1 MKKLIKK
8 IFKEEIHDE
17 YKDTI
22 KEEDI
27 YLNPTIVELKIGLL
41 AINEIRFPKSSLNSY
56 SSDNSYWVSNFQR
69 VLKDTYVIRD
79 YNMLASMIL
88 IFFFNKVED
97 IETAIDTGDINLL
110 YRGPFYDIVID
121 YMDDEIQEK
130 TEWVD
135 CDICGGHG
143 SVETDCD
150 YCDGDGEIEYNE
162 DEWGE
167 CEECGGDGVI
177 ETDCDYCGGHGSEEE
192 DMYELS
198 EYSVKAVTKELF
210 DYNYLV
216 TNYNN
221 ITDVYKDPNVL
232 FGEPEYQGSET
243 SDILSDF
250 EEEEGE
256 IRDAYSQD
264 IIINKEVRYIL
275 NFF

>member
-17 YKDTI
+17 YKDTV

-41 AINEIRFPKSSLNSY
+41 AINEIRVILSNSY

-79 YNMLASMIL
+79 SNMVASMIL

-97 IETAIDTGDINLL
+97 IETAIDTGDISLL
-110 YRGPFYDIVID
+110 YRGPFYNIVID

-143 SVETDCD
+143 SVEADCD
-150 YCDGDGEIEYNE
+150 YCDGDGEIEN
-162 DEWGE
+162 DEGEWSE
-167 CEECGGDGVI
+167 CEECVGGVI
-177 ETDCDYCGGHGSEEE
+177 ETDCYYCDGEGVEEE
-192 DMYELS
+192 ETYELS

-216 TNYNN
+216 TKYNN
-221 ITDVYKDPNVL
+221 ISDVYKDPNVL

-243 SDILSDF
+243 SHILSDF

-256 IRDAYSQD
+256 IRDVYSQD